1 MREETVA
8 RVHGEPV
15 NLFRSPRGD
24 LFDVDAAGGTD
35 HQDRPLRRAI
45 DDDADVALGCDL
57 RRRRDQDF
65 VDGQAFDRHAE
76 DGLGVRFGLRRGLRE
91 LDAARLAAPAGMHL
105 RLHDDLASEAFG
117 DCPGLGRRG
126 RDFAGRHGDAV
137 PSQNV
142 PRLILVQIHAYSFV
156 IVVPARP
163 WSAARPSSRCAMME
177 RSPPPRTNSAA
188 ASTLGRMLPVP
199 KSVPA
204 SRGSASAS
212 VRRRISSWA
221 VVPYARYTAFTLVR
235 INRTCA
241 PISRPRIAAT
251 RSLSTT
257 AWMPSSPSFGSR

>member
-8 RVHGEPV
+8 RIDGEPV
-15 NLFRSPRGD
+15 NLLGSLRRDF
-24 LFDVDAAGGTD
+24 LDVDAAGGTD
-35 HQDRPLRRAI
+35 HQDRPLRRAV
-45 DDDADVALGCDL
+45 DDDADVALGGDL
-57 RRRRDQDF
+57 GGPGGQDF
-65 VDGQAFDRHAE
+65 WAREALDRHSD

-91 LDAARLAAPAGMHL
+91 LDAARLAAPAGVHL

-117 DCPGLGRRG
+117 DCTGLGRRWRG
-126 RDFAGRHGDAV
+126 CAGRHGDAV

-199 KSVPA
+199 KSLPA
-204 SRGSASAS
+204 SR
-212 VRRRISSWA
+212 
-221 VVPYARYTAFTLVR
+221 
-235 INRTCA
+235 
-241 PISRPRIAAT
+241 
-251 RSLSTT
+251 
-257 AWMPSSPSFGSR
+257 

>member
-8 RVHGEPV
+8 RIDGEPV
-15 NLFRSPRGD
+15 NLLGSLRRDF
-24 LFDVDAAGGTD
+24 LDVDAAGGTD

-45 DDDADVALGCDL
+45 DDDADVALGGDL
-57 RRRRDQDF
+57 GGRGDQDF
-65 VDGQAFDRHAE
+65 VDREALDRHAD
-76 DGLGVRFGLRRGLRE
+76 DGLGMRLGLSRGLRE
-91 LDAARLAAPAGMHL
+91 LDPARLAASAGMHL
-105 RLHDDLASEAFG
+105 RFHDDLAAEAFG

-163 WSAARPSSRCAMME
+163 WSAAKPSSRCAMIE

-188 ASTLGRMLPVP
+188 ASTLGRMLPVA
-199 KSVPA
+199 KSLPA
-204 SRGSASAS
+204 SRSSASAS
-212 VRRRISSWA
+212 VSRRISSWA

-235 INRTCA
+235 INRTGA

-257 AWMPSSPSFGSR
+257 ASMPSSPSLGSR